1 MRSQRWG
8 LDLLGLASFFNWSLG
23 DLYCCASFSQCTA
36 KYTYSFQVPF
46 HYSYYKTWDISNS
59 TLCGLLTVLVAQ
71 SCPTLCNPMGCS
83 PPDSS
88 VHGVLQARILEWV
101 AIPFS
106 RRSSQSRDWTWV
118 SCIAGHQRRVLHSR
132 SLLFIYFL
140 YQSFQFSCLVVS
152 NSVTPWT
159 AALQASLS
167 IANSQSLLK
176 LMSIE
181 LFMPFNHLILCGP
194 LLLLPS
200 IYFLYSSVY
209 MVISNS

>member
-83 PPDSS
+83 PPGSS

-118 SCIAGHQRRVLHSR
+118 SCIAGRFFTIWATRGGCYIVGLCY
-132 SLLFIYFL
+132 LFTFCISHF
-140 YQSFQFSCLVVS
+140 
-152 NSVTPWT
+152 
-159 AALQASLS
+159 
-167 IANSQSLLK
+167 
-176 LMSIE
+176 
-181 LFMPFNHLILCGP
+181 
-194 LLLLPS
+194 
-200 IYFLYSSVY
+200 SSVA
-209 MVISNS
+209 